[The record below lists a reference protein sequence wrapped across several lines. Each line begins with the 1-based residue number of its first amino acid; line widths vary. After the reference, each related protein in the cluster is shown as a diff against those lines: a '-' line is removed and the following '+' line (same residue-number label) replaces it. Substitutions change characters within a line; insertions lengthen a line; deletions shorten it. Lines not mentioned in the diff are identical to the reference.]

1 MFCEI
6 INAPFIITFIV
17 VVIGWIIVCAILYAI
32 HPAIGGI
39 YTLCACIAY
48 IRCTVK
54 EFQNGHIFHG
64 IVPIIPIALLII
76 LSIYVSIE
84 ETKNEKIRQIEIPQI
99 PERVEKYIASNGYT
113 SPKDF
118 IKYSDDCPEFQT
130 ARTVTYTN
138 PLYTEQV
145 EANKK
150 RKANK
155 QEPLEVTEPSM
166 ISYGKFA
173 AFKYKEIVLTYFMP
187 RLEEVLK
194 TIYMFDYDNLYDAM
208 PDFYEFFKKDDGSID
223 KVYFAQACIGIV
235 NKSIKNNIIE
245 KVGDAGGLYRSKI
258 IPEEEGNV
266 VEGEILEI

>member
-6 INAPFIITFIV
+6 INAPFIIAFIA
-17 VVIGWIIVCAILYAI
+17 VVIIWIIVGVILSTV
-32 HPAIGGI
+32 HETIGGI
-39 YTLCACIAY
+39 YIICACIAY
-48 IRCTVK
+48 IVCTVK

-64 IVPIIPIALLII
+64 IVPTIPIALLII
-76 LSIYVSIE
+76 FIIYTYIE

-130 ARTVTYTN
+130 ARTVTYNN

-155 QEPLEVTEPSM
+155 QEPLKITEPPD
-166 ISYGKFA
+166 ITYGKFA
-173 AFKYKEIVLTYFMP
+173 SFKYKEIVLTYFIP
-187 RLEEVLK
+187 KLEETLK
-194 TIYMFDYDNLYDAM
+194 TLYMFDYDNIYDAM

-245 KVGDAGGLYRSKI
+245 KVGDASSLYRSKI

-266 VEGEILEI
+266 VEGEVIEL